1 VAYISKIDT
10 NNSKMENAMTKILS
24 KRDVSEAYGWPIATL
39 NDWRHTG
46 KGPRS
51 FMIGGRV
58 AYKLED
64 IERWI
69 EEQYRADDTAVQRV
83 G

>member
-1 VAYISKIDT
+1 
-10 NNSKMENAMTKILS
+10 MTKILS

-39 NDWRHTG
+39 NDWRHKG

-51 FMIGGRV
+51 FLLSGRV

-64 IERWI
+64 IEQWI
-69 EEQYRADDTAVQRV
+69 EQQYEKSGGTAA
-83 G
+83 

>member
-1 VAYISKIDT
+1 
-10 NNSKMENAMTKILS
+10 MTKILS

-39 NDWRHTG
+39 NDWRHKG

-64 IERWI
+64 IEQWI
-69 EEQYRADDTAVQRV
+69 EAQYRADHTARSA
-83 G
+83 

>member
-1 VAYISKIDT
+1 
-10 NNSKMENAMTKILS
+10 MENAMTKILS
-24 KRDVSEAYGWPIATL
+24 NRDVSEAYGWPIATL
-39 NDWRHTG
+39 NDWRHKG

-64 IERWI
+64 VEAWI

>member
-1 VAYISKIDT
+1 
-10 NNSKMENAMTKILS
+10 MTKILS

-39 NDWRHTG
+39 NDWRHKG

-64 IERWI
+64 VEAWI
-69 EEQYRADDTAVQRV
+69 EQQYAADHTGA
-83 G
+83 GAA